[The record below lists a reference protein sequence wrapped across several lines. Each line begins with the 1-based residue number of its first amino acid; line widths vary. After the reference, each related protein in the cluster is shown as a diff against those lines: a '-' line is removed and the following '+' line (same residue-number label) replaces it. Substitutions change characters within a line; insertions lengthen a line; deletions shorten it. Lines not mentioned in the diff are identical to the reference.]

1 MLTKSEIAILEQMR
15 EDVNRYAETCH
26 DAQRRLP
33 DGDEADGWMAALDEA
48 EEVLAAFDALLAL
61 LPALEPVPYDDRDT
75 E

>member
-15 EDVNRYAETCH
+15 EDVNRHAEACH

-33 DGDEADGWMAALDEA
+33 DGDEADWWLAGLDEA

-61 LPALEPVPYDDRDT
+61 LPALEDDGSRP
-75 E
+75 